1 MLKKLFCVL
10 IIIVVLA
17 KKHQATDYDQ
27 YDYDWLTA
35 KPRPE
40 ASTPSSTKSPDD
52 DDVIVD
58 QLDNRKAVN
67 SEISGGFSNE
77 KSFSCPHAKP
87 MLHTGES
94 VAQLSPEDIRIV
106 GAMGDSLA
114 SGRGLWPF
122 TDVEF
127 RGAAFPI
134 GGDAN
139 MDGLVTLPNILSQFV
154 PNLEGISHGM
164 GSKSAL
170 PDYQFNVAEI
180 GAETEDLPQQALE
193 LVHRIQRYVGRT
205 LKNKWAL
212 ITIVTGSEEF
222 CEKCE
227 PPSRTSIRRAL
238 GVLRRGLPKALIVL
252 LGPVH
257 VASTYRQNINLM
269 RPRCKCL
276 EKMTGSNYRKLFDVW
291 KTYFVDLEN
300 EFNTDN
306 GTFGVLS
313 IPSLA
318 IHSRN
323 PQSLLVPGK
332 PLLNRKGHSYAAK
345 WLWNRL
351 IAGPNYNISLIALS
365 EDTYY
370 CPSLGCPYIRTVQ
383 NFKSCTIITEE
394 EWRKQTIIAK
404 EHKTGK
410 EARQEVIRT
419 NLAGV
424 IAVIL
429 GLSMLSVLIFGTY
442 FYCHGLKATKGRF
455 DFGQTTT
462 ELESEQ
468 QEEK

>member
-1 MLKKLFCVL
+1 MLKQLFCVL
-10 IIIVVLA
+10 VIIGLLI

-58 QLDNRKAVN
+58 QLDNRKAVG
-67 SEISGGFSNE
+67 EISGGFSNE

-276 EKMTGSNYRKLFDVW
+276 EKMTGSNYRNLFDVW

-383 NFKSCTIITEE
+383 NFKSCTILTEE
-394 EWRKQTIIAK
+394 KWRKQNIIAK

-429 GLSMLSVLIFGTY
+429 GLSMLSVFIFGTY

-462 ELESEQ
+462 ELEIEQ

>member
-1 MLKKLFCVL
+1 
-10 IIIVVLA
+10 
-17 KKHQATDYDQ
+17 
-27 YDYDWLTA
+27 
-35 KPRPE
+35 
-40 ASTPSSTKSPDD
+40 
-52 DDVIVD
+52 
-58 QLDNRKAVN
+58 
-67 SEISGGFSNE
+67 
-77 KSFSCPHAKP
+77 
-87 MLHTGES
+87 
-94 VAQLSPEDIRIV
+94 
-106 GAMGDSLA
+106 
-114 SGRGLWPF
+114 
-122 TDVEF
+122 
-127 RGAAFPI
+127 
-134 GGDAN
+134 
-139 MDGLVTLPNILSQFV
+139 
-154 PNLEGISHGM
+154 M
-164 GSKSAL
+164 GSKTAL

-180 GAETEDLPQQALE
+180 GAETEDLPEQALE
-193 LVHRIQRYVGRT
+193 LVHRMQRYVGRS

-238 GVLRRGLPKALIVL
+238 GVLRRGLPRALIVL

-276 EKMTGSNYRKLFDVW
+276 EKMTGKDYRKLFDVW
-291 KTYFVDLEN
+291 KTYFVDLET
-300 EFNTDN
+300 EFNVNN

-383 NFKSCTIITEE
+383 NFKSCSIMTEDT
-394 EWRKQTIIAK
+394 WQKQMTKLK
-404 EHKTGK
+404 EQRTGK
-410 EARQEVIRT
+410 QARQEVIRT
-419 NLAGV
+419 NLVGV
-424 IAVIL
+424 ICAIL

-442 FYCHGLKATKGRF
+442 FYCHGMKATKGRF
-455 DFGQTTT
+455 DYGKTQTEIEA
-462 ELESEQ
+462 EL
-468 QEEK
+468 QEENK